1 MAVKIDDM
9 INVLVVYNSEDA
21 EEVEVRLRME
31 KIFCA
36 RKEVGFRKTRE
47 FSAGDE

>member
-21 EEVEVRLRME
+21 GEVEVRQRME
-31 KIFCA
+31 KLF
-36 RKEVGFRKTRE
+36 
-47 FSAGDE
+47 